1 VAEGEE
7 LGSNLLH
14 VGQRGGEQPYGGW
27 SLPPCA
33 IVTMTDRY
41 DKRLV
46 DRKKSVPCR
55 LEPFKI
61 PEGGFPCVERTHC
74 TGKRCI
80 MLTSQPSANRRAR

>member
-46 DRKKSVPCR
+46 DRKKSVPCNHLR
-55 LEPFKI
+55 FRKEALGAFSLRRTYALHRKTLYYADEPTI
-61 PEGGFPCVERTHC
+61 R
-74 TGKRCI
+74 
-80 MLTSQPSANRRAR
+80 

>member
-1 VAEGEE
+1 MMAEGEE
-7 LGSNLLH
+7 LGSNLFH

-61 PEGGFPCVERTHC
+61 PEGG
-74 TGKRCI
+74 
-80 MLTSQPSANRRAR
+80 SRRVFLA